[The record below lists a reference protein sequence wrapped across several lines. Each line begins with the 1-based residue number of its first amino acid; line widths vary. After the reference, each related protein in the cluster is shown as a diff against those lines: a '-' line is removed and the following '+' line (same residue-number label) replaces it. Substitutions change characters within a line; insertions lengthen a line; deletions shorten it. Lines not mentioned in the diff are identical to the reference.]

1 MWFVFNE
8 LSHYCNSCPQLTK
21 GIRLGNPYFGLQFL
35 TRSLSCFTEI
45 YSSFYDAKG
54 IKRIPEDIYNLLTPV
69 ALAHLIM
76 GDGQASVHGLI
87 LCTNSYSIKD
97 VVRLM
102 NVLMIRHRLD
112 CTITLKKQ
120 NKKVEFLIYIRHG
133 YMPLLRTIVK
143 PYMHTSMLYKIEN
156 YKVNCTTGERGSY
169 TTTNKEL
176 SLPILHKRLYS
187 TSCFKGSRPEIC
199 PY

>member
-1 MWFVFNE
+1 MITLPLFQKSICVGLLLSDGYLGLSSTQSRNARLSLKQSYAYFGYVYFTFLN

-120 NKKVEFLIYIRHG
+120 NKKALNFTSIFSVRQHLEDIK
-133 YMPLLRTIVK
+133 RT
-143 PYMHTSMLYKIEN
+143 N
-156 YKVNCTTGERGSY
+156 CVNS
-169 TTTNKEL
+169 
-176 SLPILHKRLYS
+176 
-187 TSCFKGSRPEIC
+187 
-199 PY
+199 